1 MLSYIDSLGMPGFAL
16 RDELAM
22 DMFLQSL
29 PPSYGSFILNFHMN
43 SMEKTLVELHG
54 MLKTVEE
61 RIKKNSNHVML
72 VYKDSKKAETLYG
85 WKVQGQG

>member
-1 MLSYIDSLGMPGFAL
+1 
-16 RDELAM
+16 
-22 DMFLQSL
+22 
-29 PPSYGSFILNFHMN
+29 MN

-54 MLKTVEE
+54 MLKIVEE

-85 WKVQGQG
+85 WKVQGQD